1 MANNNYITLNSTTG
15 FQIKYGIRMKRFLL
29 ILTNFAPLNF
39 NELVE
44 KHFLAIPGILELDAV
59 GLYTDGTGYIIYLIS
74 KNYSETELFA
84 QLDKTFQDFF
94 IDKTI

>member
-1 MANNNYITLNSTTG
+1 MSDPNYITLNSTTG
-15 FQIKYGIRMKRFLL
+15 FQIKYAIRMKRFLL

-39 NELVE
+39 KDLVE
-44 KHFLAIPGILELDAV
+44 KHFMIVPGILELDAV
-59 GLYTDGTGYIIYLIS
+59 GLYTDGSGYIIYLIS

-84 QLDKTFQDFF
+84 QLDRTFQDFF